1 MTAPGNTLNRRAF
14 LAHAAAASLASC
26 GAWGAIPAPSLPP
39 KPPGKPDILFLL
51 ADDYAFNLVHALG
64 CNEIQTPNLDR
75 LVHRGVSFTNCY
87 NQGGWHGAVCVASRT
102 MLMTGLFLW
111 QAKAAEKKLE
121 ELSTARRLWPQY
133 LCDAGYKTFFSG
145 KWHVNC
151 PPEAVFERTA
161 HVRPGMPPDIP
172 TQYNRPLPEKE
183 DLFDPADPAL
193 GGHFSGGRHWSEV
206 LADDGIRFLR
216 EAAENAE
223 PFFLYLA
230 FNAPHDPRQSPQP
243 CLDLYDPKALPVP
256 RNFLPEYPLKDAI
269 GCGVGLRDER
279 LAPFPR
285 TEDAVRTHR
294 REYYAAI
301 THLDIQVGRILQA
314 LERSG
319 RMDSTIIIF
328 TGDNG
333 LAAGCHGL
341 MGKQNMFEH
350 SMKVPL
356 VIAGPGIP
364 QDKRLDELVY
374 MQDVMPTTLD
384 LANMPLPSHLSF
396 RSLCP
401 LLRGTTG
408 AGYDAVYGAYMDL
421 QRMVRVNNHKLI
433 FYPRIGRYLLFDLA
447 TDPDELHDLAPE
459 PALAPT
465 LTRLRD
471 TLTLQQQLTADPLIF
486 S

>member
-1 MTAPGNTLNRRAF
+1 MTVPGTTVNRRTF
-14 LAHAAAASLASC
+14 LARAAAAGAFASFHASATPPAIVGLAR
-26 GAWGAIPAPSLPP
+26 
-39 KPPGKPDILFLL
+39 KPDILFLL

-75 LVHRGVSFTNCY
+75 LVNNGVSFTNCY
-87 NQGGWHGAVCVASRT
+87 NPGGWHGAVCVASRT

-121 ELSTARRLWPQY
+121 ELSTARRLWPHY

-151 PPEAVFERTA
+151 RPEAVFERTA
-161 HVRPGMPPDIP
+161 HIRPGMPPDIP
-172 TQYNRPLPEKE
+172 AQYNRPLPESE
-183 DLFDPADPAL
+183 DPFTPADPAS

-206 LADDGIRFLR
+206 VADDGIRFLR
-216 EAAENAE
+216 EAAEKPA

-230 FNAPHDPRQSPQP
+230 FNAPHDPRQSPRA
-243 CLDLYDPKALPVP
+243 CLDLYDPKALPLP

-269 GCGVGLRDER
+269 GCGPGLRDER

-301 THLDIQVGRILQA
+301 THLDIQIGRILDA
-314 LERSG
+314 LKHSG
-319 RMDSTIIIF
+319 RMDNTLVFF
-328 TGDNG
+328 TADNG

-356 VIAGPGIP
+356 VISGPGILSGR
-364 QDKRLDELVY
+364 QLHDLVY
-374 MQDVMPTTLD
+374 MQEAMSTTLD
-384 LANMPLPSHLSF
+384 LAGIPASAQASF
-396 RSLCP
+396 KSLQP
-401 LLRGTTG
+401 LLQGTPN
-408 AGYDAVYGAYMDL
+408 AGRETIYGAYMDL
-421 QRMVRVNNHKLI
+421 QRMIRVNNHKLI
-433 FYPRIGRYLLFDLA
+433 YYPRLDRALLFDLDA
-447 TDPDELHDLAPE
+447 DPDELHDLSGETSA
-459 PALAPT
+459 ASTLAELHHSLNHMQKT
-465 LTRLRD
+465 TE
-471 TLTLQQQLTADPLIF
+471 DPLVF